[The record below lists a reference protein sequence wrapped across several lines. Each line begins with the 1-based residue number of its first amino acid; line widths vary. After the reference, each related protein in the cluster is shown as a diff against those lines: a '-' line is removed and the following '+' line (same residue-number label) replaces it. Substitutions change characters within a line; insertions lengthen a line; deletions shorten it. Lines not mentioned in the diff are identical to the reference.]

1 MTVRFVM
8 AYKLDIRK
16 SVCRLV
22 GQLPKK
28 EIVRLFQGENI
39 SKATIYR
46 TIRECEEGIP
56 CVNLPKSGRPR
67 KLSEAQQDRLARM
80 MKDTIGKST
89 RKVAPR
95 FGISSATVCRYN
107 ARRGLKYRK
116 RKKAPQYS
124 NAQLAR
130 IPRCCRNLRRIHFA
144 NNRSIVMDDEKYFT
158 FSHAEL
164 PGNSGFYTD
173 NIDETPNEV
182 KYKAKAKFADKVLV
196 WCAISERGVSRAFV
210 SRVRGEAVNAVVY
223 IRDCLPKLLN
233 FINQHHADGNYMFW
247 PDLASA
253 HYARATREWLEAR
266 NIPYVPRI
274 DNPPN
279 VPQARPIET
288 FWARLA
294 QKVYENGWEAR
305 NEQQLR
311 QRIFRKTREI
321 DLNGAQNLMRPVR
334 RVLRVIE
341 ERGPLAA
348 LN

>member
-1 MTVRFVM
+1 M

-16 SVCRLV
+16 SIHRLV
-22 GQLPKK
+22 GQMPKNA
-28 EIVRLFQGENI
+28 IVRLFQGENI

-46 TIRECEEGIP
+46 TIRESEEGIP

-67 KLSEAQQDRLARM
+67 KLSQAQQDRLARM

-95 FGISSATVCRYN
+95 FRISNATVCRYI
-107 ARRGLKYRK
+107 ARSGLKHRK
-116 RKKAPQYS
+116 RKKAPKYTD
-124 NAQLAR
+124 AQLAR

-158 FSHAEL
+158 LSHAEL

-173 NIDETPNEV
+173 NIEETPDEV
-182 KYKAKAKFADKVLV
+182 RYKAKAKFAEKVLV
-196 WCAISERGVSRAFV
+196 WCAISERGVSRPFV
-210 SRVRGEAVNAVVY
+210 SRVRGEAVNAEVY
-223 IRDCLPKLLN
+223 IRDCLTKLVN
-233 FINQHHADGNYMFW
+233 FINQHHGDGNYMFW

-253 HYARATREWLEAR
+253 HYARATLDWLEAR

-274 DNPPN
+274 DNSPN

-294 QKVYENGWEAR
+294 QKVYDNGWEAQ
-305 NEQQLR
+305 NEQELR
-311 QRIFRKTREI
+311 QRIFRKVREMNI
-321 DLNGAQNLMRPVR
+321 NDAQNLMRPVR
-334 RVLRVIE
+334 HVLRIIE
-341 ERGPLAA
+341 EHGPLAA
-348 LN
+348 IN